1 MHALP
6 APEKE
11 GSLRTIRRV
20 GFPLAL
26 AVLATVCVIS
36 YEALRQFRADVEWR
50 GHTHLV
56 LEHIE
61 RTQTALLG
69 ADSYR
74 RAYRLSHDHDDYDEM
89 EARIAASAQE
99 MAIVDGLTQDNP
111 SEQAR
116 LRALRPIIAERLAV
130 LHDGIDLPSW
140 ERLDPATREE
150 QRARQSHGSD
160 LAKRVTSQ
168 IDAMR
173 DEEFRLLQGRE
184 ERAAVSAA
192 ATQRTLL
199 YGSAAGMALVALF
212 YGSLVIENRKRLRTQ
227 QDLAQANALFTA
239 VLDGTTDVVAIKD
252 TKGRYLLINPA
263 GCRNLGHPPE
273 GVLGKT
279 DLELL
284 TGGTG
289 ESVMKA
295 DAEVLRSGE
304 TLTFEQV
311 ASVGDRTWTFLS
323 MKGPYKSP
331 TGEVLGIIAVSRD
344 ITERKRMEEQIAL
357 QNVER
362 GESIQ
367 RLQRQSEDLA
377 GLSEMARLLQS
388 TYVVDEIYELVAR
401 FATKLLGPTGGFC
414 VTAASRTRID
424 QVARWG
430 SEVVAPPFQPADCW
444 ALRTGRPHESNA
456 GGTSCRHV
464 APESGPTLCVPLVA
478 QGETLG
484 VLQLHGALPTGAR
497 QELLGAFSEQLSLAI
512 ANMQLRETLRSQA
525 IRDPL
530 TNLYNRRYMDE
541 TLLRELSRATRKE
554 APLSVIMIDID
565 HFKRFNDTSGH
576 AAGDEI
582 LKRVARQL
590 MSGVRR
596 EDVPCRFGGEEFALI
611 LPDMTLERAVER
623 AETLRRDVEA
633 LSVELGGTRI
643 GPVTASFGVACFPAH
658 GSTGDALIQQA
669 DGALYQAKARGR
681 NRVVSAEVA
690 ERESRR
696 ESTNVPASSRR
707 VGA

>member
-26 AVLATVCVIS
+26 AVLATVSVIS
-36 YEALRQFRADVEWR
+36 YETMQQFHSDVEWR

-61 RTQTALLG
+61 RTQTALLS
-69 ADSYR
+69 AESYR
-74 RAYRLSHDHDDYDEM
+74 RAYRLSHDRRDYDEM
-89 EARIAASAQE
+89 EARIAAGAQE
-99 MAIVDGLTQDNP
+99 MATIESLTQDNP
-111 SEQAR
+111 SELAR
-116 LRALRPIIAERLAV
+116 LRALRPVIAERLAV

-140 ERLDPATREE
+140 EQLEAATRDE
-150 QRARQSHGSD
+150 QRTRQSHGSD
-160 LAKRVTSQ
+160 LTKQVTSQ

-173 DEEFRLLQGRE
+173 DEELRLLQERE
-184 ERAAVSAA
+184 QRAALSSAG
-192 ATQRTLL
+192 TQRTLL
-199 YGSAAGMALVALF
+199 YGSVAGMGLVALF
-212 YGSLVIENRKRLRTQ
+212 YGSLLLENRKRLRIQ
-227 QDLAQANALFTA
+227 RALAQSNALFKA

-279 DLELL
+279 DAELL

-295 DAEVLRSGE
+295 DAEVLRTGE
-304 TLTFEQV
+304 TLTLEQV

-331 TGEVLGIIAVSRD
+331 AGETLGIIAVSRD
-344 ITERKRMEEQIAL
+344 ITERKRMEEQISL

-388 TYVVDEIYELVAR
+388 TYVAEEIYELVAR
-401 FATKLLGPTGGFC
+401 FATRLLGPTGGFC

-444 ALRTGRPHESNA
+444 ALRTGRPHESKA
-456 GGTSCRHV
+456 GGPSCRHL

-484 VLQLHGALPTGAR
+484 VLQLHGELPTGAR

-512 ANMQLRETLRSQA
+512 ANLQLRETLRSQA

-541 TLLRELSRATRKE
+541 TLLRELSRARRKD
-554 APLSVIMIDID
+554 ASLSVIMIDID

-576 AAGDEI
+576 VAGDEI
-582 LKRVARQL
+582 LKRVAQQL

-611 LPDMTLERAVER
+611 LPDMTLDRAAER
-623 AETLRRDVEA
+623 AESLRHEIEG
-633 LSVELGGTRI
+633 LSVEIGGARI
-643 GPVTASFGVACFPAH
+643 GPVTASFGVACYPMH
-658 GSTGDALIQQA
+658 GASGDALIQQA
-669 DGALYQAKARGR
+669 DGALYQAKAQGR
-681 NRVVSAEVA
+681 NRVVSAEIP
-690 ERESRR
+690 EREPRR
-696 ESTNVPASSRR
+696 DSTKVPASARR

>member
-1 MHALP
+1 MHGLP

-11 GSLRTIRRV
+11 GSLRTIRRI

-26 AVLATVCVIS
+26 AVLATVSVVS
-36 YEALRQFRADVEWR
+36 YESMREFRNDVEWR

-61 RTQTALLG
+61 RMQTALLS

-74 RAYRLSHDHDDYDEM
+74 RAYRLSHDHSDYDEM
-89 EARIAASAQE
+89 EARIAAGAE
-99 MAIVDGLTQDNP
+99 EAAIVEALTQDNP
-111 SEQAR
+111 PQQAR

-140 ERLDPATREE
+140 EQLDAVTRDQ

-160 LAKRVTSQ
+160 LAKRVTTQ
-168 IDAMR
+168 IDTMR

-184 ERAAVSAA
+184 QRAALSAA

-199 YGSAAGMALVALF
+199 YGSAAGMGLVALF
-212 YGSLVIENRKRLRTQ
+212 YGSLLLENRKRLRTQ
-227 QDLAQANALFTA
+227 QALAQANALFTA
-239 VLDGTTDVVAIKD
+239 VLDGTTDVVAVKD

-263 GCRNLGHPPE
+263 GCRNLGQPPE

-279 DLELL
+279 DVELL
-284 TGGTG
+284 TAGTG

-304 TLTFEQV
+304 THTFEQV
-311 ASVGDRTWTFLS
+311 ASVGDRSWTFLS

-331 TGEVLGIIAVSRD
+331 TGEVLGVIAVSRD
-344 ITERKRMEEQIAL
+344 ITERKRMEEQIAH
-357 QNVER
+357 QNLER

-367 RLQRQSEDLA
+367 RLQRQSEELTA
-377 GLSEMARLLQS
+377 LSEMARLLQS
-388 TYVVDEIYELVAR
+388 TYVVDEVYEIVAR
-401 FATKLLGPTGGFC
+401 FAAKLFGATGGFC

-430 SEVVAPPFQPADCW
+430 SEVLAPPFPPADCW
-444 ALRTGRPHESNA
+444 ALRTGRPHESNS

-484 VLQLHGALPTGAR
+484 VLQLHGELPTGAR

-512 ANMQLRETLRSQA
+512 ANLQLKETLRSQA

-541 TLLRELSRATRKE
+541 TLLRELSRAKRKDTQ
-554 APLSVIMIDID
+554 LSVMMIDID

-582 LKRVARQL
+582 LKRVAQQL

-596 EDVPCRFGGEEFALI
+596 EDVPCRYGGEEFALI
-611 LPDMTLERAVER
+611 LPDMTLDRALER
-623 AETLRRDVEA
+623 AEVLRREIEA
-633 LSVELGGTRI
+633 LSVESGGARI
-643 GPVTASFGVACFPAH
+643 GPVTASFGVACYPTH
-658 GSTGDALIQQA
+658 GESGDTLVQQA

-681 NRVVSAEVA
+681 NRVVSAELK
-690 ERESRR
+690 EREPRH
-696 ESTNVPASSRR
+696 ESTKVPTSSRR